1 MKYSL
6 EKVIDAMEQR
16 QEKEDWDIRHDA
28 IEYLKDYKESK
39 GFQEYGEYLLDKE
52 RNELKKAMERTED
65 YRLMYIHAMANE
77 MDNPELTWEQL
88 EKMEGKP
95 VWIEYDNQSFETL
108 SPSRRW
114 AVVCIVDNVGMNG
127 PEASFCG
134 KGRPFWMQKES
145 LGIHWNAY
153 KKERE

>member
-6 EKVIDAMEQR
+6 EKVIEAMELR
-16 QEKEDWDIRHDA
+16 QEKEDWDIRHDG
-28 IEYLKDYKESK
+28 IEYLK
-39 GFQEYGEYLLDKE
+39 EYQATRQRLLDGMKRLEGKE
-52 RNELKKAMERTED
+52 
-65 YRLMYIHAMANE
+65 LMFINAIADLE
-77 MDNPELTWEQL
+77 DNPELTWEDL

-114 AVVCIVDNVGMNG
+114 AVVCLVDNVGMIG
-127 PEASFCG
+127 PEVSFCG

-153 KKERE
+153 RKERYD